1 MAGLEQIERQI
12 LELLQGKDALKDIR
26 FLPAWSSAPQGP
38 VRTLTAALETGPVGF
53 TPAALGCAEGR
64 AELTLTLWIYAP
76 KALGGGACVDAFS
89 RIGDALL
96 FGENGLCLQTLSCGR
111 VEYSAAARA
120 YLLEGKIGL
129 TALAEGDAEWS

>member
-1 MAGLEQIERQI
+1 MAKPDHIEQQI

-26 FLPAWSSAPQGP
+26 FLPAWRSAPQGP

-76 KALGGGACVDAFS
+76 KALGGGACVGAFS

-129 TALAEGDAEWS
+129 TALAEGDAQWS